1 MRNENCCIFNRP
13 PGNYPGKIK
22 SPHMHSDIDMINAN
36 FRRAASTVFL
46 SLYEQF
52 KNAVKDL
59 DRQKDENVFRQLQSR
74 YADELKRKLTEIAIG
89 LLDRYKGP
97 GDTNTLRR
105 ELTNQVSYYQTE
117 FILKEQLG

>member
-1 MRNENCCIFNRP
+1 
-13 PGNYPGKIK
+13 
-22 SPHMHSDIDMINAN
+22 MHSDIDMINAN
-36 FRRAASTVFL
+36 FRRAASTIFL

-52 KNAVKDL
+52 KNAVKSL

-89 LLDRYKGP
+89 LIDQYKGQ